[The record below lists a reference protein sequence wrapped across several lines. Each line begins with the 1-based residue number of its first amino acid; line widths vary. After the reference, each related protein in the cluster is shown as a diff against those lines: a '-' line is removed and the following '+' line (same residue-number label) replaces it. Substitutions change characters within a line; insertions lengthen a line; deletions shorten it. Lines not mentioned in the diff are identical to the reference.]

1 MATRKG
7 WPRNRCNDG
16 PAPAGRLNPT
26 AGGIAEPTPEHRPDA
41 PTDRYGSGYSAALRV
56 DQYSRV

>member
-1 MATRKG
+1 MATPKG

-16 PAPAGRLNPT
+16 PAPAGRLTLT
-26 AGGIAEPTPEHRPDA
+26 AGGIAEPTPKRHADA
-41 PTDRYGSGYSAALRV
+41 PTGWYGSGYSAALRV